1 MPIADNFYGIVG
13 LYVPDTENIMYYH
26 GVLFLCRIELPN
38 VLYVQS
44 IIALHLVLMFSCG
57 V

>member
-1 MPIADNFYGIVG
+1 MPIADNFHGIVG
-13 LYVPDTENIMYYH
+13 LYVPDTENSMYYH
-26 GVLFLCRIELPN
+26 GVSFLCRIGLHN

-44 IIALHLVLMFSCG
+44 IIALPLVQMFSWG